1 MITVKQ
7 TKRKKKEEG
16 RLGVFDRGNGPTGSC
31 IQRDRVVVCAESWR
45 FLFFCPFFF
54 GWGGYVEVREGRR
67 RRWWRRGGSPLWL
80 ESV

>member
-45 FLFFCPFFF
+45 FLFFVLSFL
-54 GWGGYVEVREGRR
+54 GGGAM
-67 RRWWRRGGSPLWL
+67 LK
-80 ESV
+80 